1 MIKDLSYYAGK
12 FTNLK
17 VDRSRGIAL
26 HKPILLMSVIDL
38 IGKEEI
44 NDNHIFLTP
53 ELIATFLKYWS
64 HLAEETHEPKIY
76 QPFFHLNTSN
86 FWHLQLVEGL
96 DIAISNSLKPKS
108 IRGLQALVE
117 YAYLDKEL
125 FSLLQD
131 TISRSRLLNV
141 LANKWF
147 SSKLIE
153 VESLLQINEFQEFQ
167 NRLKEKGGYTYS
179 SSSEEVQNEEKAV
192 LRDAG
197 FRKVVVSIYE
207 YRCALCHLQIIDS
220 FGQNIVD
227 ACHIKP
233 FKIFFDDHTNN
244 GLSLCK
250 NHHWAFDR
258 GWFTIDD
265 NYRILIA
272 NDLMDESPH
281 NRSLKEFEGEQI
293 ILPNQTLHIP
303 RAEALQWHRN
313 TIFNI
318 SDRKRKQQGYL
329 ELD

>member
-1 MIKDLSYYAGK
+1 MTKDLSYYAGK
-12 FTNLK
+12 FINLK

-26 HKPILLMSVIDL
+26 HKPILLMSVIEL
-38 IGKEEI
+38 IGKGEI
-44 NDNHIFLTP
+44 NDNQIFLTP

-86 FWHLQLVEGL
+86 FWHLQLVAGL
-96 DIAISNSLKPKS
+96 DIDISNSLKPKS
-108 IRGLQALVE
+108 IKGLQTLVE
-117 YAYLDKEL
+117 YAYLDNEL

-131 TISRSRLLNV
+131 TTSRSYLINV

-147 SSKLIE
+147 SNKLYE

-167 NRLKEKGGYTYS
+167 NRLREKGGTTYS
-179 SSSEEVQNEEKAV
+179 VSSEEVQNEEKAV
-192 LRDAG
+192 IRDAG

-220 FGQNIVD
+220 LGQNIVD
-227 ACHIKP
+227 ASHIKP

-258 GWFTIDD
+258 GWFAIDD
-265 NYRILIA
+265 NYRVLVA
-272 NDLMDESPH
+272 NDLMDESP
-281 NRSLKEFEGEQI
+281 NGKTLQSFKGEPI
-293 ILPNQTLHIP
+293 ILPNHSLHIP
-303 RAEALQWHRN
+303 RLEALQWHRE

-318 SDRKRKQQGYL
+318 GDRKRKQQGCL
-329 ELD
+329 NLS